1 MSDYIKQNGVE
12 GCRFDSSESWVIL
25 SEIEQRIKTKI
36 EAVGTPLKNWDINIY
51 RGILTGY
58 NEAFIID
65 KTKRDEILANCKTE
79 EERQKT
85 AEIIRP
91 ILRGRDIKRYSYEFA
106 DLYLINTHNGV
117 KEKGIKRINIEDYP
131 AVKAHLDLFYPQL
144 EKRADQG
151 DTPYNLR
158 NCAYIED
165 FYKQKIVYQELTQG
179 SCFYL
184 DKEAKF
190 FVSNTGYLIT
200 GNDLEYLI
208 LFLNSKFVEFIFKS
222 FYSVSLGGSG
232 IRWLAQCIENLP
244 IPFVKDSDYKK
255 LKTEE
260 EIEKYIYKKYDLSE
274 EEINCINSL

>member
-165 FYKQKIVYQELTQG
+165 FSKQKIVYSNMCSEP
-179 SCFYL
+179 SFYL
-184 DKEAKF
+184 DENGFLTNQKCF
-190 FVSNTGYLIT
+190 ILTG
-200 GNDLEYLI
+200 EYLKFLIAFFNSTLFKYTFWDNFPVLGAKGRELSKIFIIEI
-208 LFLNSKFVEFIFKS
+208 L
-222 FYSVSLGGSG
+222 VSRG
-232 IRWLAQCIENLP
+232 Q
-244 IPFVKDSDYKK
+244 
-255 LKTEE
+255 
-260 EIEKYIYKKYDLSE
+260 
-274 EEINCINSL
+274 

>member
-1 MSDYIKQNGVE
+1 M
-12 GCRFDSSESWVIL
+12 
-25 SEIEQRIKTKI
+25 
-36 EAVGTPLKNWDINIY
+36 
-51 RGILTGY
+51 
-58 NEAFIID
+58 
-65 KTKRDEILANCKTE
+65 
-79 EERQKT
+79 
-85 AEIIRP
+85 
-91 ILRGRDIKRYSYEFA
+91 RGRDIKRYGYEFA

-222 FYSVSLGGSG
+222 FYSVSLGGLG

-260 EIEKYIYKKYDLSE
+260 EIEKYIYTKYDLSE
-274 EEINCINSL
+274 EEINYINSL

>member
-1 MSDYIKQNGVE
+1 M
-12 GCRFDSSESWVIL
+12 
-25 SEIEQRIKTKI
+25 
-36 EAVGTPLKNWDINIY
+36 
-51 RGILTGY
+51 
-58 NEAFIID
+58 
-65 KTKRDEILANCKTE
+65 
-79 EERQKT
+79 
-85 AEIIRP
+85 
-91 ILRGRDIKRYSYEFA
+91 RGRDIKRYGYEFA
-106 DLYLINTHNGV
+106 DLYLINTHNGI
-117 KEKGIKRINIEDYP
+117 KEKGIKRTNIEDYP

-222 FYSVSLGGSG
+222 FYSVSLGGLG

-260 EIEKYIYKKYDLSE
+260 EIEKYIYTKYDLSE
-274 EEINCINSL
+274 EEINYINSL

>member
-1 MSDYIKQNGVE
+1 M
-12 GCRFDSSESWVIL
+12 
-25 SEIEQRIKTKI
+25 
-36 EAVGTPLKNWDINIY
+36 
-51 RGILTGY
+51 
-58 NEAFIID
+58 
-65 KTKRDEILANCKTE
+65 
-79 EERQKT
+79 
-85 AEIIRP
+85 
-91 ILRGRDIKRYSYEFA
+91 RGRDIKRYSYEFA
-106 DLYLINTHNGV
+106 DLYIITTFPSLKID
-117 KEKGIKRINIEDYP
+117 IESYP
-131 AVKAHLDLFYPQL
+131 AVKQYLMSFGYDRLKQTG
-144 EKRADQG
+144 EKGARKKTNNKWFETQDSIG
-151 DTPYNLR
+151 YW
-158 NCAYIED
+158 ED

-260 EIEKYIYKKYDLSE
+260 EIEKYIYKKYDLSK

>member
-1 MSDYIKQNGVE
+1 MSDYIKQNGIE

-25 SEIEQRIKTKI
+25 SEIEQRIKAKI
-36 EAVGTPLKNWDINIY
+36 EAVGTPLKDWDIQINY
-51 RGILTGY
+51 GIKTGF
-58 NEAFIID
+58 NEAFIINGE
-65 KTKRDEILANCKTE
+65 KRKELIAQDPKS
-79 EERQKT
+79 

-91 ILRGRDIKRYSYEFA
+91 ILRGRDIKRYGYEFA

-117 KEKGIKRINIEDYP
+117 KEKGIKHTNIEDYP

-222 FYSVSLGGSG
+222 FYSVSLGGLG

-260 EIEKYIYKKYDLSE
+260 EIEKYIYTKYDLSE
-274 EEINCINSL
+274 EEINYINSL

>member
-36 EAVGTPLKNWDINIY
+36 EAVGTPLRDWDIQINY
-51 RGILTGY
+51 GIKTGF
-58 NEAFIID
+58 NEAFIINGE
-65 KTKRDEILANCKTE
+65 KRKELIAQDPKS
-79 EERQKT
+79 

-260 EIEKYIYKKYDLSE
+260 EIEKYIYKKYDLSK

>member
-1 MSDYIKQNGVE
+1 MSDYIKHHSIR
-12 GCRFDSSESWVIL
+12 CRFDSSESWVIL
-25 SEIEQRIKTKI
+25 SEIEQRIKAKI
-36 EAVGTPLKNWDINIY
+36 EAVGTPLRDWDINIY

-274 EEINCINSL
+274 EEINHINSL